1 MSNTNPS
8 LYGLPRHSQ
17 KPSSQSTAPSAST
30 LAFTTQLS
38 SLITK
43 GTESSA
49 RGRPRPSKS
58 SKSDIFAI
66 HNKGAQKR
74 AAADLRD
81 AAAAAD
87 DADETS
93 VRQIHKRTADIGAVD
108 AATLHRSKRRLEEK
122 ARMYEDLKSGLYLAG
137 DSDEETETN
146 TPTGGEDYLA
156 RLRRKEREGLV
167 DFDRKWADAQ
177 RARGSDDSEADSDG
191 EEAADDNASVV
202 SYEDE
207 LGRTRRGTRAEAAR
221 AALARAQE
229 GGEAR
234 APERWRPARPE
245 NLIYGAAVQAEA
257 FHLSSSAASQMASL
271 AARRDRSPT
280 PPGETHYD
288 ADAEV
293 RNRGTGFYAFAKDEE
308 TRRKQ
313 MEELMSAREETQR
326 EREVRQARR
335 AERERVK
342 DERRRQIE
350 ELRSRRRAETFLAGL
365 GDLGALQADAS

>member
-58 SKSDIFAI
+58 DKSDIFAV

-81 AAAAAD
+81 ADDD
-87 DADETS
+87 DAAETS

-108 AATLHRSKRRLEEK
+108 TATLHRSKRRLEEK

-137 DSDEETETN
+137 DSDDEEIN
-146 TPTGGEDYLA
+146 NRDDYLA
-156 RLRRKEREGLV
+156 RLRRKEKEGLV

-177 RARGSDDSEADSDG
+177 RARESDDSEEE
-191 EEAADDNASVV
+191 EEAADDNASIV

-207 LGRTRRGTRAEAAR
+207 LGRTRRGTRAEAAH
-221 AALARAQE
+221 AALAKAQE
-229 GGEAR
+229 SGEGR
-234 APERWRPARPE
+234 GPERWKPARPE
-245 NLIYGAAVQAEA
+245 KLIYGPAVQAEA
-257 FHLSSSAASQMASL
+257 FNLSSSAAEQMASL

-280 PPGETHYD
+280 PPEETHYD

-293 RNRGTGFYAFAKDEE
+293 RNRGTAFYAFAKDEE

-326 EREVRQARR
+326 EREARQARR
-335 AERERVK
+335 AERQRVK

-350 ELRSRRRAETFLAGL
+350 ELRTRRRAETFLAGL

>member
-8 LYGLPRHSQ
+8 LYGIPRHSQ
-17 KPSSQSTAPSAST
+17 KTSSQSTAPSSST

-43 GTESSA
+43 GTDSPA

-58 SKSDIFAI
+58 SKSDIFAV

-81 AAAAAD
+81 D
-87 DADETS
+87 DDETS

-137 DSDEETETN
+137 DSDDEADTN
-146 TPTGGEDYLA
+146 AGGDDYLA
-156 RLRRKEREGLV
+156 RLRRKEKEGLV

-177 RARGSDDSEADSDG
+177 RARGSDDSESEG
-191 EEAADDNASVV
+191 EEAEADDNASIV

-221 AALARAQE
+221 AALAKAQE
-229 GGEAR
+229 SGEGR
-234 APERWRPARPE
+234 GPERWRPARPE
-245 NLIYGAAVQAEA
+245 KLIYGAAVQAEA
-257 FHLSSSAASQMASL
+257 FNPSSSAAEQMASL

-280 PPGETHYD
+280 PPEATHYD

-293 RNRGTGFYAFAKDEE
+293 RNRGTAFYAFAKDEE

-313 MEELMSAREETQR
+313 MEELMSARDETQR
-326 EREVRQARR
+326 EREARQARR
-335 AERERVK
+335 AERQRLK

-350 ELRSRRRAETFLAGL
+350 ELRTKRRAETFLAGL

>member
-58 SKSDIFAI
+58 SKSDIFAV

-81 AAAAAD
+81 AADDD
-87 DADETS
+87 DAETT
-93 VRQIHKRTADIGAVD
+93 VRQIHKRTADIGAVY

-137 DSDEETETN
+137 DSDDEEITSRD
-146 TPTGGEDYLA
+146 DYLA
-156 RLRRKEREGLV
+156 RLRRKEKEGLV

-177 RARGSDDSEADSDG
+177 RAKGSDDSEEEE
-191 EEAADDNASVV
+191 EEADDSASIV

-221 AALARAQE
+221 AALAKAQE
-229 GGEAR
+229 SGEGR
-234 APERWRPARPE
+234 GPERWKPARPE
-245 NLIYGAAVQAEA
+245 KLIYGAAVQAEA
-257 FHLSSSAASQMASL
+257 FNLSSSAAEQMASL
-271 AARRDRSPT
+271 ASRRDRSPT
-280 PPGETHYD
+280 PPEETHYD

-293 RNRGTGFYAFAKDEE
+293 RNRGTAFYAFAKDEE

-326 EREVRQARR
+326 EREARQARR
-335 AERERVK
+335 AERQRVK

-350 ELRSRRRAETFLAGL
+350 ELRTKRRAETFLAGL

>member
-17 KPSSQSTAPSAST
+17 KASAQSTAPSAST

-43 GTESSA
+43 GTESST

-58 SKSDIFAI
+58 SKSDIFAV

-81 AAAAAD
+81 ADDD
-87 DADETS
+87 DAETS

-108 AATLHRSKRRLEEK
+108 SATLHRSKRRLEEK

-137 DSDEETETN
+137 DSDDDDEISSRD
-146 TPTGGEDYLA
+146 DYLA
-156 RLRRKEREGLV
+156 RLRRKEKEGLV
-167 DFDRKWADAQ
+167 DFDRKWAETQ
-177 RARGSDDSEADSDG
+177 RARGSDDSASDSDG
-191 EEAADDNASVV
+191 GDVEADDNASIV

-221 AALARAQE
+221 AALAKAQE
-229 GGEAR
+229 SGECR
-234 APERWRPARPE
+234 GPERWKPARPE
-245 NLIYGAAVQAEA
+245 KLVYGPAVQAEA
-257 FHLSSSAASQMASL
+257 FSLSSSAAEQMAAL

-280 PPGETHYD
+280 PPEETHYD

-293 RNRGTGFYAFAKDEE
+293 RNRGTAFYAFAKDEE

-326 EREVRQARR
+326 EREARQARR
-335 AERERVK
+335 VERQRVK
-342 DERRRQIE
+342 EERRRQIE
-350 ELRSRRRAETFLAGL
+350 ELRAKRRAETFLAGL

>member
-1 MSNTNPS
+1 MSKNPS
-8 LYGLPRHSQ
+8 LYGLPRHTQ
-17 KPSSQSTAPSAST
+17 KPSSQSTAPSSST

-43 GTESSA
+43 TTESAA
-49 RGRPRPSKS
+49 RGTGRPRPSKS

-74 AAADLRD
+74 AAADLAD
-81 AAAAAD
+81 AD
-87 DADETS
+87 DDETS

-108 AATLHRSKRRLEEK
+108 DATLHRSKRRLEEK

-137 DSDEETETN
+137 DSDDEAEI
-146 TPTGGEDYLA
+146 TGDDYLA

-177 RARGSDDSEADSDG
+177 RARGDDSESGSDG
-191 EEAADDNASVV
+191 EEVADDNASIV

-221 AALARAQE
+221 AALAKGQLQE
-229 GGEAR
+229 GGD
-234 APERWRPARPE
+234 ERWRPARPE
-245 NLIYGAAVQAEA
+245 KLIYGAAVQAEA
-257 FHLSSSAASQMASL
+257 FNPSSSAAAQMASL

-280 PPGETHYD
+280 PPEETHYD

-326 EREVRQARR
+326 EREARQARR
-335 AERERVK
+335 AERERAK
-342 DERRRQIE
+342 NERRRQIE
-350 ELRSRRRAETFLAGL
+350 ELRSKRRAETFLACL
-365 GDLGALQADAS
+365 GDLGAGVLQADAS